1 MDFSFEKTHS
11 AYMLFYER
19 DEKSRTS
26 ATFPAVDEM
35 DPELASW
42 IWKDNIQFIRDK
54 QIFDLTYFNFI
65 WLLCSNIALTFTDS
79 SQTALS
85 NVKLATSFLL
95 ETFIHSKE
103 KPGLKGWSDLLL
115 VHFEHS
121 MDACQWFLDHMAEDN
136 WWLHQILLR
145 CPVQATRQVRT
156 TSSSVQSVIR
166 LLCVRSFVTLTTIS
180 TLVKF
185 CTTFNMPK
193 LACLFDWRNISVKL
207 KKCLSCELVR
217 DVPKTYRMTCRQ
229 HIKCQSGG

>member
-19 DEKSRTS
+19 DEKSRNNV
-26 ATFPAVDEM
+26 AIPAVEEM

-65 WLLCSNIALTFTDS
+65 WLLCSKIALTFSDS
-79 SQTALS
+79 SQTSLS

-103 KPGLKGWSDLLL
+103 KPGLKAWSDLLL

-145 CPVQATRQVRT
+145 CPVQATRQVR
-156 TSSSVQSVIR
+156 QS
-166 LLCVRSFVTLTTIS
+166 
-180 TLVKF
+180 K
-185 CTTFNMPK
+185 
-193 LACLFDWRNISVKL
+193 CLFLQSRTRKQCCYGIAL
-207 KKCLSCELVR
+207 F
-217 DVPKTYRMTCRQ
+217 RQ
-229 HIKCQSGG
+229 IFIRFSIPSPTRSPTTL